1 MIESDVELRNR
12 LVGVTYDSYIERH
25 FRSSKIMELRNR
37 LVGATYDSYI
47 ERHLGV

>member
-25 FRSSKIMELRNR
+25 LRVQK
-37 LVGATYDSYI
+37 L
-47 ERHLGV
+47 